1 MQCKVLSPVH
11 ERCSSLGALT
21 IATGPPAGHTF
32 RPRAIL
38 RALGATDA
46 NGRRR
51 ALYEPVH
58 GSAPDIAGKGIADP
72 IATIASFAMC
82 LRYSFDLPKMA
93 DAIERA
99 ISTVLDQGY
108 RTGDIKQ
115 DGCRTVGT
123 REMGDAILSVL
134 GRSA

>member
-1 MQCKVLSPVH
+1 VFITRSADDCD
-11 ERCSSLGALT
+11 
-21 IATGPPAGHTF
+21 GPPAGHTF

-58 GSAPDIAGKGIADP
+58 GSAPDIAGKGIANP

-115 DGCRTVGT
+115 DGRRTVGT